1 MSFQYDNYLKSHIS
15 NVQKAAE
22 WLLFHFPELLKDVD
36 ENRLRNNLNNHDQ
49 SKYLP
54 EEYDAY
60 DAYFYGGNKSHKVV
74 SDFNLAWLHHIHQN
88 PHHWQHWVLIHDDEP
103 EEILEMP
110 KEYVIEMI
118 ADWWSFG
125 HKSGN
130 LKDIFDWYEQHK
142 DMKLH
147 PKTRKLVEDI
157 LGNIKTELTK
167 KVINDIYQ
175 QEGVCSYENS
185 DQRRF
190 WGI

>member
-1 MSFQYDNYLKSHIS
+1 MSFQYDDYLKSHIS

-22 WLLFHFPELLKDVD
+22 WLLFHFPELLKDMD

-88 PHHWQHWVLIHDDEP
+88 PHHWQHWILIHDDEP

-118 ADWWSFG
+118 ADWWSFS
-125 HKSGN
+125 HKCGN
-130 LKDIFDWYEQHK
+130 LGEIFNWYEQHK

-147 PKTRKLVEDI
+147 SKTRKLVEDI
-157 LGNIKTELTK
+157 LGKIKAELAK
-167 KVINDIYQ
+167 
-175 QEGVCSYENS
+175 EGTA
-185 DQRRF
+185 
-190 WGI
+190 